1 MQGDVS
7 NKGERMEPGTRID
20 VNRHAIGTR
29 YLGGSNWNPVPWWF
43 GGVLS
48 SGLHWLGRSFR
59 DVGCLALPIEK
70 EPLQRPVIQRY
81 VTQDKILVRGAEMF
95 KTGILA
101 RPYHIITTCS
111 ILASYD
117 EPTVHNRESRYQLGT
132 GILGTI
138 LRKLE
143 RRCGHPPFIGGFT
156 LWLRMG

>member
-20 VNRHAIGTR
+20 VNRYAIGMQ
-29 YLGGSNWNPVPWWF
+29 LVCNWNPVPWWF

-70 EPLQRPVIQRY
+70 EPLRRPVIQRY